1 MTLATNSGAV
11 RDIVTLVLAAL
22 IVIAHW
28 KIFTKAGQKG
38 WASIIPILNIFVLVK
53 LVKRP
58 MWWAVVL
65 TITGIAGGSASS
77 AHGALAAILGVLG
90 IIAFVVYIL
99 IQLAL
104 SKSFGHGVGY
114 ALGLIFLPFIFGLIL
129 GYGSSTYQ
137 LEPDPLF

>member
-1 MTLATNSGAV
+1 MVIALILA
-11 RDIVTLVLAAL
+11 LL
-22 IVIAHW
+22 IVIAEW
-28 KIFTKAGQKG
+28 KIFTKAGQRG
-38 WASIIPILNIFVLVK
+38 WTCIIPILNTFVLVK

-65 TITGIAGGSASS
+65 TITGIAAGGANSAD
-77 AHGALAAILGVLG
+77 GVLAAILGVLG

-114 ALGLIFLPFIFGLIL
+114 ALGLILLPFIFGLML
-129 GYGSSTYQ
+129 GFGSSTYQ